1 MGAGPS
7 APEGLGFSESLA
19 ATIASRR
26 SHLCVGLDPD
36 LTALP
41 IEFEPDP
48 DEVLR
53 YLTGIV
59 EATVEFAAVYKPNS
73 AFYEVMGPAGME
85 VLQAVIASV
94 PKQIP
99 VILDAKRGD
108 IDNTD
113 ERYASA
119 AFDVYGASAVT
130 VSPYLGADSLQPFT
144 RRADRGVFVVCHTSN
159 PGSRDVQELVLAGG
173 RPLYLEVAARCREW
187 NVSGNVG
194 LVAGATFPADLAAI
208 RAECPGMPILVP
220 GVGAQAG
227 DLEAAAR
234 AAAGTNGGEPFLI
247 SASRAIL
254 GASRGADFQHA
265 AAAAAVELRDRI
277 EVASRIP

>member
-1 MGAGPS
+1 
-7 APEGLGFSESLA
+7 LNFTESLVEAVA
-19 ATIASRR
+19 ARR

-41 IEFEPDP
+41 TEFEADP

-53 YLTGIV
+53 YITAIV
-59 EATVEFAAVYKPNS
+59 EATVEFAAAYKPNS

-94 PKQIP
+94 PKEIP
-99 VILDAKRGD
+99 VILDVKRGD

-119 AFDVYGASAVT
+119 AFDVFGASAVT
-130 VSPYLGADSLQPFT
+130 VNPYLGGDSLEPFT
-144 RRADRGVFVVCHTSN
+144 RRGDRGVFVVCHTSN
-159 PGSRDVQELVLAGG
+159 PGSRDVQELVLAGN

-187 NVSGNVG
+187 NVNRNVG

-227 DLEAAAR
+227 DLEEAAK
-234 AAAGTNGGEPFLI
+234 AAAGKGGGEPFLV
-247 SASRAIL
+247 SASRAIS

-265 AAAAAVELRDRI
+265 AADVAAGLRDRI